1 MPKNKGS
8 FEHNNK
14 ILCGSMVCMAPQLEH
29 TPVMNVIFGSAHSAL
44 AVGAA

>member
-8 FEHNNK
+8 FEHINK
-14 ILCGSMVCMAPQLEH
+14 LLFGSMVCMASQLEH
-29 TPVMNVIFGSAHSAL
+29 TPVMNVIFGSARSVL